1 MKLRRFITSALAAIL
16 ALTTFASVSVSASAT
31 PVDGG
36 KTVFKA
42 EDFKIDYDSVNGNGA
57 FKAYRA
63 DMEVVN
69 VDGKEAVKFTAQ
81 NEAKKV
87 LIDFSYYQYNN
98 SEYLPALNTKEYKFL
113 KISYKRAAATKADF
127 TFWKATEDE
136 LGKAGESADFNFR
149 ADSTTWDSVII
160 DLSAQSEMKWTD
172 KNIRQF
178 RLYPWGV
185 VNADSFAGESIYVEY
200 VGFFKTEAEAK
211 AFTLDKKVETKPITT
226 APATFDMTA
235 VMAVCALTSAS
246 AAFVI
251 SKRKAH

>member
-36 KTVFKA
+36 KTLFKA

-69 VDGKEAVKFTAQ
+69 VDGKDAVKFTAQ
-81 NEAKKV
+81 NEAKQA

-113 KISYKRAAATKADF
+113 KVSYKRAAASKADF
-127 TFWKATEDE
+127 TFWKSVECE
-136 LGKAGESADFNFR
+136 LGKGLPEKTYNFR

-160 DLSAQSEMKWTD
+160 DLSKIDGLEWSD
-172 KNIRQF
+172 VNVRSL
-178 RLYPWGV
+178 RLYPWGMV
-185 VNADSFAGESIYVEY
+185 SASNYAGETFYLEY
-200 VGFFKTEAEAK
+200 FGFFKTEAEAK
-211 AFTLDKKVETKPITT
+211 AFTLDKKTETKPAT

>member
-16 ALTTFASVSVSASAT
+16 ALTTFASVSVSASAA

-69 VDGKEAVKFTAQ
+69 VDGKDAVKFTAQ
-81 NEAKKV
+81 NEAKQA

-127 TFWKATEDE
+127 TFWKAIEGE
-136 LGKAGESADFNFR
+136 LGKGTDAKNYAFK

-160 DLSAQSEMKWTD
+160 DLSAQSGLGWSD
-172 KNIRQF
+172 KNVRQF
-178 RLYPWGV
+178 RLYPWGM

-211 AFTLDKKVETKPITT
+211 AFTLDKKTETKPAT

-235 VMAVCALTSAS
+235 IMAVCALTCAS
-246 AAFVI
+246 AAFMI